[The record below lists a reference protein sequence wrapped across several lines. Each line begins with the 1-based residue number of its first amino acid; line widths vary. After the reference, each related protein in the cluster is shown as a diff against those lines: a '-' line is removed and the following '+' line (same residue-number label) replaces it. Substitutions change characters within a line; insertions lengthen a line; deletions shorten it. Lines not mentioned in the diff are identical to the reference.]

1 MVTRETSWTFRTTE
15 KVHARSRM
23 ICRTTSPDRPP
34 AYDYRESVAATQMT
48 IARAQREQGGDAGG
62 GGEEEGEHVYVWPN
76 DVDSKRL
83 IKECRSRP
91 LRFFVDDHFACYVC
105 ACRTCVARGVQF
117 TERNSRARARSESTS
132 HQPRT
137 DIFSLSSWFYS
148 NKRRQ
153 KRADRSRYR
162 GSTRSCNFR

>member
-62 GGEEEGEHVYVWPN
+62 ERKGEHVYVWPN

-91 LRFFVDDHFACYVC
+91 LRLSVDDHFAVLRVR
-105 ACRTCVARGVQF
+105 ARTCVARGVQF
-117 TERNSRARARSESTS
+117 TERNSRARAPIRARVTSTA
-132 HQPRT
+132 HRYL
-137 DIFSLSSWFYS
+137 SLSSWFIQIS
-148 NKRRQ
+148 GG
-153 KRADRSRYR
+153 RSAPTPLQIP
-162 GSTRSCNFR
+162 GLNEVV